1 MWTDQQSAIISA
13 FRQGESFAVR
23 AVAGSGKTTTLVE
36 AFQAAPASALSIA
49 FNKKIAD
56 ELASRMPPY
65 VVSKTMNSL
74 GHTAW
79 AKHVGKRLTLDTKKL
94 FNLWDGYPDRKQF
107 NKDDTRDILRLV
119 KIARN
124 AGLASGIYNQPEID
138 REAWLALADEYDV
151 VDAENL
157 LDPAYWLLQACV
169 TASFRGLI
177 DFDDQIYM
185 PVLFKSPFT
194 RYSCVAVD
202 EAQDLSPLQHQ
213 MVMRS
218 LATQGQLIVVGDP
231 NQAIYHFRG
240 ASSSSFDDLRINA
253 DLKLLP
259 MTKSFRCP
267 RSVVTEAQR
276 YVPDIEAAGDFQ
288 GEVLPLTGEINPR
301 LRVTVLS
308 RTNAPLI
315 DRAFASL
322 RNGISFNFLGRDFLS
337 GLKALHKK
345 YPSRVALEAWYK
357 AEQLRLKGD
366 GAKARAAD
374 RYQSMLTLHASG
386 DPVKTL
392 EALSSAPKENA
403 FTLSTIHKSKG
414 LEWDEVIYNEY
425 EKEWTGVQEDN
436 IKYVGVTR
444 AKRKLHLHAKE
455 RK

>member
-13 FRQGESFAVR
+13 FRRGESFAVR
-23 AVAGSGKTTTLVE
+23 AVAGSGKTSTLVE
-36 AFQAAPASALSIA
+36 AFQAAPASSLSIA

-56 ELASRMPPY
+56 ELASRMPSY

-74 GHTAW
+74 GHSAW
-79 AKHVGKRLTLDTKKL
+79 AKHIGKRLTLDTKKL
-94 FNLWDGYPDRKQF
+94 FTLWDSYPDRKQF
-107 NKDDTRDILRLV
+107 NKEDTKDILRLV

-124 AGLASGIYNQPEID
+124 AGLASGLYGQPEID

-151 VDAENL
+151 VDPEDL
-157 LDPAYWLLQACV
+157 FGPAYWLLQASV
-169 TASFRGLI
+169 TASFRGHI

-194 RYSCVAVD
+194 RYTCVAVD

-218 LATQGQLIVVGDP
+218 LAPQGQLIVVGDP

-240 ASSSSFDDLRINA
+240 ASSSSFDDLRIGAELN
-253 DLKLLP
+253 LLP

-267 RSVVTEAQR
+267 RSIVREAQR
-276 YVPDIEAAGDFQ
+276 YVPDIEAAGDFEGQ
-288 GEVLPLTGEINPR
+288 TLPFAGEISPR
-301 LRVTVLS
+301 LRVALLS

-322 RNGISFNFLGRDFLS
+322 RNGIAFNFLGRDFLA

-345 YPSRVALEAWYK
+345 YPSKQALEGWYK
-357 AEQLRLKGD
+357 MEMAKLKGD
-366 GAKARAAD
+366 GPKARASD

-386 DPVKTL
+386 ADPAKTL
-392 EALSSAPKENA
+392 DALSASPKEDA
-403 FTLSTIHKSKG
+403 FTLSTIHKAKG

-425 EKEWTGVQEDN
+425 EKEWKGVQEDN

-444 AKRKLHLHAKE
+444 AKKKLHLHSKE
-455 RK
+455 G